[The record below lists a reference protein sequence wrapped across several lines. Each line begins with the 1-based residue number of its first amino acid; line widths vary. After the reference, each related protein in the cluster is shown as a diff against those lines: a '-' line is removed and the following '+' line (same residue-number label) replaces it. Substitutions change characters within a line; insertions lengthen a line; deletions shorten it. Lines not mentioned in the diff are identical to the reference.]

1 MPFCI
6 LRFMER
12 GGFLKRAAVAGS
24 IATLGLLA
32 ASAEA
37 APKVGSTEL
46 ALPRLVIAETASQ
59 RAVVSLSLA
68 AGILDLRTVQDDP
81 VMRARRDYSLMTALP
96 VVSTRSAPSVPVLS
110 ETQTWKLSRTV
121 LLTFPLAITG
131 RNLVTAEI
139 AGTGQLA
146 VMPTG
151 LAQGGVFTF
160 TGAF

>member
-12 GGFLKRAAVAGS
+12 GGFLKRAAVAGA

-32 ASAEA
+32 APAAEA
-37 APKVGSTEL
+37 GREL
-46 ALPRLVIAETASQ
+46 AAPRFVVAEPASH
-59 RAVVSLSLA
+59 RAIVSLSLA

-81 VMRARRDYSLMTALP
+81 VVRARRDYALMTALP
-96 VVSTRSAPSVPVLS
+96 VVSTRSAPSVPLLS
-110 ETQTWKLSRTV
+110 QTQTWKLSRTV